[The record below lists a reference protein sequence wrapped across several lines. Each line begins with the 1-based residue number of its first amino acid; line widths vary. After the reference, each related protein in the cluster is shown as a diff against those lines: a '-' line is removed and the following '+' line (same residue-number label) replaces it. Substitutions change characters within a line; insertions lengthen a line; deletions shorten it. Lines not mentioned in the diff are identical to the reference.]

1 MGKRKFDLK
10 KQFRIYVGYEIG
22 LNILKIQSDFDLLP
36 KESYTY
42 LGVNK
47 VF

>member
-1 MGKRKFDLK
+1 MGKRKFDL
-10 KQFRIYVGYEIG
+10 IYIVYVGYEIG